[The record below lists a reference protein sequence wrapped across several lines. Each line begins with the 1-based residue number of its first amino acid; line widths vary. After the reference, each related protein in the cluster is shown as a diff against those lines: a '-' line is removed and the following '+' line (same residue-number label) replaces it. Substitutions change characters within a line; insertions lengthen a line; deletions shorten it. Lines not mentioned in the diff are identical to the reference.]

1 MKNDEKK
8 EKKLLPKP
16 KLNTESK
23 KQTRKNTNNNQE
35 EKNNKSNKN
44 TQSIKT
50 KIQNIHKITTG
61 TTLFSD
67 NNNININ
74 TNKKEINDSENS
86 FEGKMFYEVNTKNK
100 NNYVLNN
107 PIKTINVYR
116 NNYFNYT
123 NNNLISNLLCDV
135 SDDNKNVMV
144 SELDLNISSSQ
155 TPTPRPDIAQ
165 QPPSKRLLEKQN
177 TEIDFK
183 SQLETNLIKI
193 LEKKMANNN
202 NDNNENKNKIEK
214 KNESFKENEENK
226 NLNVIDLNKIDI
238 PKDEN
243 KIKNL
248 NTNKILLDAKKYPN
262 NQTSI
267 NKYLSKVNS
276 HDTKN
281 KYLVSSAK
289 TRKTRGLK
297 SPNINVHKV
306 NSIMSPSIKKYKS
319 NKKTYWN
326 NYTKTD
332 ICIKKYKT
340 IIENSNN
347 ININNNIN
355 NNNNKN
361 NNQINSVKF
370 YNQIKSKN
378 KKNKPSN
385 QNTTSKK
392 TIKSYIIYNH
402 NLANNKLLCSNN
414 NYRHCIYKLNAKS
427 KSKNILLT
435 NYSNN
440 NLDLN
445 INSNSINQNE
455 KMNYSKYKN
464 LLNELQ
470 KNLSRH
476 FQQKEE
482 NSSKANS
489 HRNKKNKTYL
499 IFNLEN
505 SNGRK
510 SIKKDEIFSSNTSN
524 TINNKYNLNINLK
537 SLNNISMNKIDNL
550 NLNDNNEETNNNNN
564 NTNNKNII
572 MINRSIDNNLNLNKK
587 IDVKMTNFLTK
598 QNSDIN
604 LLHEQDIMNKINI
617 NNNSNKKTK
626 NGKSS
631 LYLKRPSKNN
641 SCQLNQKFERI
652 LSDYSLININN
663 NKSSNEKNKYKYNKN
678 KGLYGIEQINLEI
691 NQKSNNSNIEIS
703 PKDYLNI
710 NNINNTKGEEKK
722 EKEEKNNINLNL
734 NYNNKTKKNSDFS
747 IDKTPTHKISIKK
760 NIMNKKINTNNNYNN
775 YNYKYSTNS
784 KSNNINNMNNNM
796 ITFRN
801 KFIQQDISLKK
812 NLSKSKDTKEKEKE
826 KENKDSSVKYPINKL
841 NKRYLNSNNNINF
854 NYNYNYNHFSPT
866 NKMNKKNIFSSTNHN
881 NIKDKSKN
889 SKKIIK
895 DGNKVNIDI
904 NVNNNINY
912 IYIIKTKK
920 NRFKNKSNNHVCTMK

>member
-8 EKKLLPKP
+8 EKKLLPKQ
-16 KLNTESK
+16 KLITDSK
-23 KQTRKNTNNNQE
+23 KQTRKNTNNNQD

-44 TQSIKT
+44 TPSIKT
-50 KIQNIHKITTG
+50 NIQNIHKITTG

-67 NNNININ
+67 NNNN
-74 TNKKEINDSENS
+74 NKKEINDSENS
-86 FEGKMFYEVNTKNK
+86 FEGKMFYEVNSKNK
-100 NNYVLNN
+100 NGYNLNN

-116 NNYFNYT
+116 NNCFNYT

-155 TPTPRPDIAQ
+155 APTPRPDIVQQ
-165 QPPSKRLLEKQN
+165 QPNKRFLEKQN

-193 LEKKMANNN
+193 LEKNIANNN
-202 NDNNENKNKIEK
+202 KNNNDKNKIDK

-226 NLNVIDLNKIDI
+226 NLNVIDLNKID
-238 PKDEN
+238 KN
-243 KIKNL
+243 KEDNRIKNL
-248 NTNKILLDAKKYPN
+248 NTNKILLDSKKYTN

-267 NKYLSKVNS
+267 NKFLSKVNS
-276 HDTKN
+276 RDIKN

-306 NSIMSPSIKKYKS
+306 NSVMSPSIKKYQS

-340 IIENSNN
+340 IIEN
-347 ININNNIN
+347 NNNIN
-355 NNNNKN
+355 NNKN
-361 NNQINSVKF
+361 HHQINSVKF
-370 YNQIKSKN
+370 FNQIKSKN
-378 KKNKPSN
+378 KKNKPPP
-385 QNTTSKK
+385 QNMTSKK

-402 NLANNKLLCSNN
+402 NLANNKILYSNN
-414 NYRHCIYKLNAKS
+414 NYRHGIYKLNDKS

-435 NYSNN
+435 NTSNN
-440 NLDLN
+440 NLDINL
-445 INSNSINQNE
+445 NSNSIHQNE

-470 KNLSRH
+470 KNLSKH
-476 FQQKEE
+476 FHQKDE
-482 NSSKANS
+482 NNSKANS

-510 SIKKDEIFSSNTSN
+510 SIKKGEIFSSNTTN
-524 TINNKYNLNINLK
+524 TINNKYNLK
-537 SLNNISMNKIDNL
+537 SLNNISTNKIDNL
-550 NLNDNNEETNNNNN
+550 NENNEDI
-564 NTNNKNII
+564 NKNII
-572 MINRSIDNNLNLNKK
+572 MINRSIDNNLNKNTDEK
-587 IDVKMTNFLTK
+587 ITNYLTK

-604 LLHEQDIMNKINI
+604 LLHEQEIKNKLTRSDNNKRNI
-617 NNNSNKKTK
+617 N
-626 NGKSS
+626 GK
-631 LYLKRPSKNN
+631 LPYYLKRPNKNN
-641 SCQLNQKFERI
+641 SCQLNQKFESI
-652 LSDYSLININN
+652 LSDSLLNLNN
-663 NKSSNEKNKYKYNKN
+663 NKLQNEKNKYKYSKN

-703 PKDYLNI
+703 PKDFLII
-710 NNINNTKGEEKK
+710 NNIKEEVNK
-722 EKEEKNNINLNL
+722 EKEEKNN
-734 NYNNKTKKNSDFS
+734 YNNKSKKSSDFS
-747 IDKTPTHKISIKK
+747 IDKNTKNKISIKK
-760 NIMNKKINTNNNYNN
+760 NIINKKINASTNYNN
-775 YNYKYSTNS
+775 YNYKYNTNS

-801 KFIQQDISLKK
+801 KFIQQDISIKK
-812 NLSKSKDTKEKEKE
+812 QLSNSKDTKKEKEKE
-826 KENKDSSVKYPINKL
+826 KEKERDNKDSILKYPINKL
-841 NKRYLNSNNNINF
+841 NKKYLNSNNNINF
-854 NYNYNYNHFSPT
+854 NYHYNYNHFSPM
-866 NKMNKKNIFSSTNHN
+866 NKMNKKNIFCSNHNN
-881 NIKDKSKN
+881 NIKDKSRY
-889 SKKIIK
+889 SKKLTK
-895 DGNKVNIDI
+895 DGNKINIDI

-920 NRFKNKSNNHVCTMK
+920 NRFKNKSNNHLCTLK

>member
-202 NDNNENKNKIEK
+202 NDNNDNKNKIEK

-355 NNNNKN
+355 NNKN

-402 NLANNKLLCSNN
+402 NLANNKILYSNN

-564 NTNNKNII
+564 NTNNKNFENMLKKKYVIEFCVRYQGI
-572 MINRSIDNNLNLNKK
+572 YDNIEVGKMYQLMFLNLENKNSANNGKKYYGKKFKENSLLIKFNDKSQLNEIPLNVNYKTDKAYITTNELINKNISLTNNIDIGKVFIECEESQKEFNRSQYANKEVSLTGIYSGYVDKIRSCLSPQNNNNNSEVNEGNLEEEKLERYIFLSIGIEK
-587 IDVKMTNFLTK
+587 IAIIKLHKEDFFAIDVKSNLIKDKIFNCTDIIFSEIIYFDND
-598 QNSDIN
+598 NS
-604 LLHEQDIMNKINI
+604 QPKI
-617 NNNSNKKTK
+617 T
-626 NGKSS
+626 G
-631 LYLKRPSKNN
+631 
-641 SCQLNQKFERI
+641 
-652 LSDYSLININN
+652 N
-663 NKSSNEKNKYKYNKN
+663 NKMENSIPLLNFKTNCYTSINFGNYNKN
-678 KGLYGIEQINLEI
+678 KEQIDMFN
-691 NQKSNNSNIEIS
+691 KF
-703 PKDYLNI
+703 
-710 NNINNTKGEEKK
+710 K
-722 EKEEKNNINLNL
+722 EK
-734 NYNNKTKKNSDFS
+734 
-747 IDKTPTHKISIKK
+747 
-760 NIMNKKINTNNNYNN
+760 NKKLV
-775 YNYKYSTNS
+775 
-784 KSNNINNMNNNM
+784 
-796 ITFRN
+796 
-801 KFIQQDISLKK
+801 DLIS
-812 NLSKSKDTKEKEKE
+812 EVIE
-826 KENKDSSVKYPINKL
+826 
-841 NKRYLNSNNNINF
+841 
-854 NYNYNYNHFSPT
+854 
-866 NKMNKKNIFSSTNHN
+866 
-881 NIKDKSKN
+881 
-889 SKKIIK
+889 
-895 DGNKVNIDI
+895 
-904 NVNNNINY
+904 
-912 IYIIKTKK
+912 
-920 NRFKNKSNNHVCTMK
+920 

>member
-1 MKNDEKK
+1 MKYEEKK

-23 KQTRKNTNNNQE
+23 KQTRKNTNNNQNQE

-44 TQSIKT
+44 TPSIKT
-50 KIQNIHKITTG
+50 NIQNIYKITTG

-67 NNNININ
+67 NNNI
-74 TNKKEINDSENS
+74 NKKEINDSENS
-86 FEGKMFYEVNTKNK
+86 FEGKMFYEVNSKNK
-100 NNYVLNN
+100 NTYNLNN

-116 NNYFNYT
+116 NNFFNYT

-135 SDDNKNVMV
+135 SDENKNVMV

-155 TPTPRPDIAQ
+155 TPTPRPDNVPQ
-165 QPPSKRLLEKQN
+165 QPSKRLLEKQN

-355 NNNNKN
+355 NNNKN

-402 NLANNKLLCSNN
+402 NLANNKILYSNN

-524 TINNKYNLNINLK
+524 TINNKYVLK
-537 SLNNISMNKIDNL
+537 SLNNISINKIDDNI
-550 NLNDNNEETNNNNN
+550 NDNNEE
-564 NTNNKNII
+564 TNNKNII
-572 MINRSIDNNLNLNKK
+572 MINRSIDNNLNKR
-587 IDVKMTNFLTK
+587 IDVKITNCLTK
-598 QNSDIN
+598 QNSDID
-604 LLHEQDIMNKINI
+604 LLHEQDIANKINK
-617 NNNSNKKTK
+617 NDHSNKKSI

-631 LYLKRPSKNN
+631 FYLKRPNKNN
-641 SCQLNQKFERI
+641 SCQLNQKFESI
-652 LSDYSLININN
+652 LSDSLININN
-663 NKSSNEKNKYKYNKN
+663 NKISNEKNKYKYNKN
-678 KGLYGIEQINLEI
+678 KGLFGIEQINLEI

-703 PKDYLNI
+703 PKDFL
-710 NNINNTKGEEKK
+710 NINNTKEEDNK
-722 EKEEKNNINLNL
+722 EKEEKININYNI
-734 NYNNKTKKNSDFS
+734 NNKTKKNSDFI
-747 IDKTPTHKISIKK
+747 IDKNTTPKISIKK
-760 NIMNKKINTNNNYNN
+760 NIMNKKNNTNNNYN
-775 YNYKYSTNS
+775 NYKYSTNS
-784 KSNNINNMNNNM
+784 KSNNIHNMNNNM

-801 KFIQQDISLKK
+801 KFMQQDISMKK
-812 NLSKSKDTKEKEKE
+812 NLSNSKDKKDKDKEKER
-826 KENKDSSVKYPINKL
+826 ENKDSSIKYPINKL
-841 NKRYLNSNNNINF
+841 NKKNLYSNNNINF
-854 NYNYNYNHFSPT
+854 NYHYNHFSPM
-866 NKMNKKNIFSSTNHN
+866 NKINKKNIFSSTNHN
-881 NIKDKSKN
+881 NIKEKSKN
-889 SKKIIK
+889 SKKITK
-895 DGNKVNIDI
+895 DGNRINIDI

-920 NRFKNKSNNHVCTMK
+920 NRFKNKSNNHVCTIK

>member
-8 EKKLLPKP
+8 EKKLLPKQ
-16 KLNTESK
+16 KLNTDSK
-23 KQTRKNTNNNQE
+23 KQTRKNTNNNQD

-44 TQSIKT
+44 TPSIKT
-50 KIQNIHKITTG
+50 NIQNIHKITTG

-67 NNNININ
+67 NNNN
-74 TNKKEINDSENS
+74 NKKEINDSENS
-86 FEGKMFYEVNTKNK
+86 FEGKMFYEVNSKNK
-100 NNYVLNN
+100 NGYNLNN

-116 NNYFNYT
+116 NNCFNYT

-155 TPTPRPDIAQ
+155 APTPRPDIVQQ
-165 QPPSKRLLEKQN
+165 QPNKRFLEKQN

-193 LEKKMANNN
+193 LEKNIANNN
-202 NDNNENKNKIEK
+202 KNNNDKNKIDK

-226 NLNVIDLNKIDI
+226 NLNVIDLNKID
-238 PKDEN
+238 KN
-243 KIKNL
+243 KEDNRIKNL
-248 NTNKILLDAKKYPN
+248 NTNKILLDSKKYTN

-267 NKYLSKVNS
+267 NKFLSKVNS
-276 HDTKN
+276 RDIKN

-306 NSIMSPSIKKYKS
+306 NSVMSPSIKKYQS

-340 IIENSNN
+340 IIEN
-347 ININNNIN
+347 NNNIN
-355 NNNNKN
+355 NNKN
-361 NNQINSVKF
+361 HHQINSVKF
-370 YNQIKSKN
+370 FNQIKSKN
-378 KKNKPSN
+378 KKNKPPP
-385 QNTTSKK
+385 QNMTSKK

-402 NLANNKLLCSNN
+402 NLANNKILYSNN
-414 NYRHCIYKLNAKS
+414 NYRHGIYKLNDKS

-435 NYSNN
+435 NTSNN
-440 NLDLN
+440 NLDINL
-445 INSNSINQNE
+445 NSNSIHQNE

-470 KNLSRH
+470 KNLSKH
-476 FQQKEE
+476 FHQKDE
-482 NSSKANS
+482 NNSKANS

-510 SIKKDEIFSSNTSN
+510 SIKKGEIFSKKGEIFSSNTTN
-524 TINNKYNLNINLK
+524 TINNKYNLK
-537 SLNNISMNKIDNL
+537 SLNNISTNKIDNL
-550 NLNDNNEETNNNNN
+550 NENNEDI
-564 NTNNKNII
+564 NKNII
-572 MINRSIDNNLNLNKK
+572 MINRSIDNNLNKNTDEK
-587 IDVKMTNFLTK
+587 ITNYLTK

-604 LLHEQDIMNKINI
+604 LLHEQEIKNKLTRSDNNKRNI
-617 NNNSNKKTK
+617 N
-626 NGKSS
+626 GK
-631 LYLKRPSKNN
+631 LPYYLKRPNKNN
-641 SCQLNQKFERI
+641 SCQLNQKFESI
-652 LSDYSLININN
+652 LSDSLLNLNN
-663 NKSSNEKNKYKYNKN
+663 NKLQNEKNKYKYSKN

-703 PKDYLNI
+703 PKDFLII
-710 NNINNTKGEEKK
+710 NNIKEEVNK
-722 EKEEKNNINLNL
+722 EKEEKNN
-734 NYNNKTKKNSDFS
+734 YNNKSKKSSDFS
-747 IDKTPTHKISIKK
+747 IDKNTKNKISIKK
-760 NIMNKKINTNNNYNN
+760 NIINKKINATTNYNN
-775 YNYKYSTNS
+775 YNYKYNTNS
-784 KSNNINNMNNNM
+784 KSNNINNNM

-801 KFIQQDISLKK
+801 KFIQQDISIKK
-812 NLSKSKDTKEKEKE
+812 NLSNSKDTKKEKEKE
-826 KENKDSSVKYPINKL
+826 KEKERENKDSILKYPINKL
-841 NKRYLNSNNNINF
+841 NKKYLNSNNNINF
-854 NYNYNYNHFSPT
+854 NYHYNYNHFSPM
-866 NKMNKKNIFSSTNHN
+866 NKMNKKNIFCSNHNN
-881 NIKDKSKN
+881 NIKDKSRN
-889 SKKIIK
+889 SKKLTK
-895 DGNKVNIDI
+895 DGNKINIDI

-920 NRFKNKSNNHVCTMK
+920 NRFKNKSNNHLCTLK